1 MKWRWSIEV
10 TIYMVALERQSGF
23 WALCGKLWDGLCH
36 RTQCVLTM
44 GSTRMCPLSQCKGR
58 RRALS
63 LFNTLWAGPQ
73 QNPVGPPPPPL
84 PPRFLLSLKP
94 QCLGVNSLPEIML
107 VLVHVFFIWKISD
120 VVSQSDYSETSNSRL
135 MMEDTKCLFKTKEV
149 FLIL

>member
-1 MKWRWSIEV
+1 
-10 TIYMVALERQSGF
+10 MVNWGHHLHGGF
-23 WALCGKLWDGLCH
+23 GEAEWLLSFVWETLGW
-36 RTQCVLTM
+36 
-44 GSTRMCPLSQCKGR
+44 PLSPYTTCLNHGIYTHVPTFPVQGAEESLEPFQHAVGR
-58 RRALS
+58 TPAEPCWP
-63 LFNTLWAGPQ
+63 TPTY
-73 QNPVGPPPPPL
+73 P

-135 MMEDTKCLFKTKEV
+135 RMEDMKCLFKTKEV